1 MEYNRD
7 DIHILLIEKISG
19 RINLEEEALLDRLI
33 REDAAVADMW
43 RSLQDT
49 FSSPAGRE
57 ALDPARHQ
65 VFIEKVQTSLHQR
78 QRQKVFRSIAY
89 AAAITLFLGSFP
101 LWYHLH
107 RAAPE
112 ENETAINPQVR
123 LQLGNG
129 RVISLADDA
138 SQTIQLENARLRNSH
153 DTLTYTTA
161 GNNMVNTLIVPPGKQ
176 YTLVLSDGSEIRL
189 NAATRISFPF
199 TFTGRKREIS
209 ISGEAYFKIT
219 RDAGRTFIV
228 HTPQSD
234 IEVLGTIFN
243 VNTYCD
249 SSMAVSLIEG
259 AVTVKAGNSTQLLH
273 PGSQAIYTKRDM
285 VISTFDKNET
295 LSWLNGEFF
304 FHDTYLEEIARI
316 ISRWYGIKVVLD
328 HPAIM
333 HKRVSGVIDKKKPLR
348 IFLDHLQKTSET
360 TCYYKDNVLHFK

>member
-1 MEYNRD
+1 MDYNRD

-19 RINLEEEALLDRLI
+19 RINAGDEALVDRLI
-33 REDAAVADMW
+33 REDAVVADMW

-49 FSSPAGRE
+49 FASPAGRE
-57 ALDPARHQ
+57 VLDPARHQ
-65 VFIEKVQTSLHQR
+65 VFIEKVRSSLHQR
-78 QRQKVFRSIAY
+78 QRQKIFRNIAY
-89 AAAITLFLGSFP
+89 VAAIAVFLGSFP
-101 LWYHLH
+101 LWYQLR
-107 RAAPE
+107 RAVP
-112 ENETAINPQVR
+112 ENETVTAPQIR

-129 RVISLADDA
+129 RVISLADGA
-138 SQTIQLENARLRNSH
+138 SQTIQVENARLRNSH
-153 DTLTYTTA
+153 DTLTYTAA
-161 GNNMVNTLIVPPGKQ
+161 GNNMINTLIVPPGKQ

-209 ISGEAYFKIT
+209 INGEAYFKIA

-234 IEVLGTIFN
+234 IEVLGTSFN
-243 VNTYCD
+243 VNTYTD
-249 SSMAVSLIEG
+249 SSTTVSLIEG
-259 AVTVKAGNSTQLLH
+259 AVKVKAGNSTQLLH
-273 PGSQAIYTKRDM
+273 PGSQATYTKRDM
-285 VISTFDKNET
+285 VITTFDKNET

-304 FHDTYLEEIARI
+304 FHDTHLEEIARI

-333 HKRVSGVIDKKKPLR
+333 HKRVSGVIDKKKPLGV
-348 IFLDHLQKTSET
+348 FLDHLQKTSET